1 MKTSGSTNG
10 TALGSRPEQA
20 LRRQCGRGKRRGA
33 GRAGLTQC
41 REPVPPGLPHRP
53 PLVFFPPSLGRR
65 LRDWKLHQAHPD
77 CRAGHHLFHPAAAAG
92 AGGGDPS
99 GAVAG
104 DRQSH
109 QGRDRRGQ
117 AGLPGEKWCLEG
129 SLAAI
134 PPAPR
139 FIVLPPPSP
148 RERGSLSVYA
158 CGGSC
163 C

>member
-1 MKTSGSTNG
+1 M
-10 TALGSRPEQA
+10 
-20 LRRQCGRGKRRGA
+20 
-33 GRAGLTQC
+33 
-41 REPVPPGLPHRP
+41 EPHLAPGLSEPSADSVAEGNPVVLRGQGRLSP
-53 PLVFFPPSLGRR
+53 GARASWTCSQASPGLFPPSLGRR

-92 AGGGDPS
+92 AGGGDPP
-99 GAVAG
+99 GAVSG

-139 FIVLPPPSP
+139 FIFLPPPSP